1 MPLSLRLWCLGICV
15 PLVLGLSAC
24 AAKKPVRGP
33 GGEPTAYESTPVPT
47 VPPAAPTPEATPAP
61 IPTRPV
67 GTDIK
72 PTKDRPI
79 GPVVT
84 FLGAARAD
92 GTTVEP
98 IRVDKGIPV
107 YRSAVGSGFML
118 VVEVKPGAGGREPG
132 RSVFKYDPSDPQA
145 RPDLEIQTTRN
156 IGDGSR
162 AVCDKRR
169 PTIGGVP
176 GISPPNFAES
186 RAVSDTINDLS
197 CRFETFIETQMSCT
211 MNRNGDYRFV
221 NPDTTLQ
228 FCMIVARAW
237 AFPVGRT
244 LVSVRVRDTDGNPGP
259 VKQVWIENPGSEA
272 KPAVPKKGK

>member
-1 MPLSLRLWCLGICV
+1 MRSSLRLWCVGISV

-33 GGEPTAYESTPVPT
+33 AGEATPYEATPVPT
-47 VPPAAPTPEATPAP
+47 VAPAAPTPEPTAAP
-61 IPTRPV
+61 IPTRPI
-67 GTDIK
+67 GTDVK
-72 PTKDRPI
+72 ATKDRPI

-98 IRVDKGIPV
+98 VRVDKGIPV

-118 VVEVKPGAGGREPG
+118 VVEVKPGVGGREPG
-132 RSVFKYDPSDPQA
+132 RIVFKHDPKDPTI
-145 RPDLEIQTTRN
+145 RPDLEIETTHDM
-156 IGDGSR
+156 GDGSR

-176 GISPPNFAES
+176 GIKPPNFAETQT
-186 RAVSDTINDLS
+186 VSDALNDLS
-197 CRFETFIETQMSCT
+197 CRFETFIESQMSCT
-211 MNRNGDYRFV
+211 MDRNGDFSFV
-221 NPDTTLQ
+221 KPDSTLQ

-244 LVSVRVRDTDGNPGP
+244 LVSARVRDTDGNPGP
-259 VKQVWIENPGSEA
+259 VKQVWIENPGPGA
-272 KPAVPKKGK
+272 KPAAATKGK

>member
-1 MPLSLRLWCLGICV
+1 MYLSQRLWCLGISV
-15 PLVLGLSAC
+15 PLVFGLSAC

-33 GGEPTAYESTPVPT
+33 AGEAKTYESTPVPT
-47 VPPAAPTPEATPAP
+47 VPPSTPAPAATPVP
-61 IPTRPV
+61 IPTRPI

-72 PTKDRPI
+72 ATKDRPI
-79 GPVVT
+79 GPAVT

-98 IRVDKGIPV
+98 VRVDKGIPV

-118 VVEVKPGAGGREPG
+118 VVEVKPGLGGREPG
-132 RSVFKYDPSDPQA
+132 RSVFTHDPNNPKI
-145 RPDLEIQTTRN
+145 RPDLEIQTTRD

-176 GISPPNFAES
+176 GINPPNFAETQT
-186 RAVSDTINDLS
+186 VSDALNDLS
-197 CRFETFIETQMSCT
+197 CRFETFIESQMSCT
-211 MNRNGDYRFV
+211 MDRNGDYSFV
-221 NPDTTLQ
+221 KPDTTLQ

-237 AFPVGRT
+237 GFPVGRT
-244 LVSVRVRDTDGNPGP
+244 LVSARVRDTDGNPGP
-259 VKQVWIENPGSEA
+259 VKQVWIENPGPDA
-272 KPAVPKKGK
+272 KPAVPKKAK